1 MVDEGLEKEI
11 QKLAD
16 KDGAI
21 SKQVFMKYAFRA
33 IYIKFLYDLQILCM
47 IFIANVIF

>member
-16 KDGAI
+16 KDGTI
-21 SKQVFMKYAFRA
+21 SKQVFMKYAFSTHLCKEDPQELVS
-33 IYIKFLYDLQILCM
+33 ISDHFSIK
-47 IFIANVIF
+47 